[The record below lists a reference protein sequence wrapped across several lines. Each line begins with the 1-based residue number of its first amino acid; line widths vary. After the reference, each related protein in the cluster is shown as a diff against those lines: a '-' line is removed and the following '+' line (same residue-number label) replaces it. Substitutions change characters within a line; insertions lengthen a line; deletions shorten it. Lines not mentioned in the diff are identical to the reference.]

1 MKLKLFIVVLALQ
14 TAWLTG
20 IAMVQE
26 RAMVSGNIIQLE
38 TERVDP
44 HDLLR
49 GDYLILNYKI
59 NNVATNLFS
68 PPVTASL
75 PPGIEVFVAVAPG
88 ADQFSQVTRAS
99 TKEFKPAANEI
110 VLHGRTSSAWWN
122 ASSAVHLDYG
132 IERFYVAEGT
142 GTDRPNGKL
151 TVQAV
156 VPPSGHAIIKQVFVD
171 GQPYAEAMKSAA
183 RKLN

>member
-20 IAMVQE
+20 IAVVKESVMVNGS
-26 RAMVSGNIIQLE
+26 VIQLE

-44 HDLLR
+44 RDFLR
-49 GDYLILNYKI
+49 GDYLVLNYKI
-59 NNVATNLFS
+59 NNVAPNLFS
-68 PPVTASL
+68 PPVTTNL
-75 PPGIEVFVAVAPG
+75 PPGAIVFVAIASG
-88 ADQFSQVTRAS
+88 ADQFYQVTRAS
-99 TKEFKPAANEI
+99 TKWFKPAANEI
-110 VLHGRTSSAWWN
+110 MLQGRASQAWWSPSN
-122 ASSAVHLDYG
+122 GVHLDYG

-142 GTDRPNGKL
+142 GTGHPTGKL

-156 VPPSGHAIIKQVFVD
+156 VSPSGHAIIKQVFVD

-183 RKLN
+183 MK